1 MLKIRQ
7 TGFLKLN
14 FEIIPNYP
22 VFAKHF
28 RELWMKLKFFCQF
41 PNLWALRV
49 SGMGVVIP
57 QNVKKAKITAP
68 YSLQARELTSWI

>member
-28 RELWMKLKFFCQF
+28 REPWMKLKLFFANFQIFGPLGCQG
-41 PNLWALRV
+41 W
-49 SGMGVVIP
+49 VVIP

-68 YSLQARELTSWI
+68 YSVQARELTSWI